1 MKFRLFIFIG
11 IGGMIGAIGRYSISI
26 IFNEVNG
33 FPYATLITNLMGCFL
48 LSFLLNYEK
57 VKQKLSAEIHAALS
71 TGIIGS
77 FTTFS
82 TFSLETVQ
90 LWNNHLWLAFIYILL
105 SICGGL
111 CFCYIGS
118 KIALRG
124 QGSGAI

>member
-111 CFCYIGS
+111 CFCYIGF